1 MRLIDA
7 DSLPVS
13 KQGKIEIVLM
23 EDIKK
28 ARVFPSRTLAPK
40 KTIDIKWLQEKMM
53 DSIVDREMDSK
64 YFGIINTFI
73 AEYERMQD
81 ADK

>member
-13 KQGKIEIVLM
+13 KVGKIPVVLL
-23 EDIKK
+23 EDINK
-28 ARVFPSRTLAPK
+28 AKVFPQRNLSPK
-40 KTIDIKWLQEKMM
+40 KTIDIKWLQQKMM

-73 AEYERMQD
+73 AEYERMQN
-81 ADK
+81 AN

>member
-23 EDIKK
+23 EDIRK
-28 ARVFPSRTLAPK
+28 ARVFPSRPLAPK
-40 KTIDIKWLQEKMM
+40 KTIDIKWLQQKMM
-53 DSIVDREMDSK
+53 DAIVDREMDSK

>member
-1 MRLIDA
+1 MRLIDS
-7 DSLPVS
+7 DSLPVY
-13 KQGKIEIVLM
+13 KQGKTEMVM
-23 EDIKK
+23 MDDIRK
-28 ARVFPSRTLAPK
+28 AKVFPSRPLAPK
-40 KTIDIKWLQEKMM
+40 KTIDVQWLQQRMM

-73 AEYERMQD
+73 AEYERMQN